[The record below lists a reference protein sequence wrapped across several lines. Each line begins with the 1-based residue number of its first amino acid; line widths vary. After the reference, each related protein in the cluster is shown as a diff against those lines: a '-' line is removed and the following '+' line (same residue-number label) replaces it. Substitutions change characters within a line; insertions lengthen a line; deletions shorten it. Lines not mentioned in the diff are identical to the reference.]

1 MKSTQTIRYGIVG
14 SGMMAIEHIANIALT
29 PNAVVTALADP
40 VQRSLDRAAAAVG
53 TDVARFADAQA
64 LAASGLCDAV
74 VVASPNF
81 THASVLPPLMDANL
95 HILCEKP
102 LATTIDDA
110 RAVATAAAGYGA
122 IFWTGMEYRFMPPVA
137 EWVRQIHAGRIGRL
151 QMLAIREHRF
161 PFLVKVGDWNRFSAN
176 TGGTM
181 TEKCCHFF
189 DLMRLV
195 VGAEPVRIHCSG
207 AMDVNHQDERYD
219 GKKPDIIDNSYTTV
233 DFANGV
239 RAMLDLCMFADG
251 AEQQEEITAV
261 GDKAR
266 LDVFIPAGEIVHSP
280 RVGFMNPKQATRE
293 TIHTDA
299 AALAAGQ
306 HHGSTFFQH
315 QAFTAAVRGEGP
327 VIVSADDGLRAVAMG
342 LAAETSAREHRVVEM
357 RELGL

>member
-1 MKSTQTIRYGIVG
+1 MKSSETIRWGIVG

-40 VQRSLDRAAAAVG
+40 VATSLDRAAAAVG
-53 TDVARFADAQA
+53 TPVARFADAAA
-64 LAASGLCDAV
+64 LAVSGLCDAV

-81 THASVLPPLMDANL
+81 THVDVLPPLMDANL

-102 LATTIDDA
+102 LATTIADA

-122 IFWTGMEYRFMPPVA
+122 VFWTGMEYRFMPPVT
-137 EWVRQIHAGRIGRL
+137 EFVRQIHAGRTGKL
-151 QMLAIREHRF
+151 QMLSIREHRF

-189 DLMRLV
+189 DLMRLI

-207 AMDVNHQDERYD
+207 AMDVNHQDERYG
-219 GKKPDIIDNSYTTV
+219 GKKPDIIDNSYTTI

-251 AEQQEEITAV
+251 AEQQEEIIAT
-261 GDKAR
+261 GSEAR
-266 LDVFIPAGEIVHSP
+266 LDVLIPAGDIIHSP
-280 RVGFMNPKQATRE
+280 RVGFMNPKRATRAHVE
-293 TIHTDA
+293 TPAD
-299 AALAAGQ
+299 ALAAGQ

-327 VIVSADDGLRAVAMG
+327 VIVTADDGLRAVAMG
-342 LAAETSAREHRVVEM
+342 LAAEISAKEHRVVTM
-357 RELGL
+357 AELGL